1 MVPTPSTNLDIFS
14 TLHGYVTALRG
25 EAMRYQSGNVTVDDN
40 FARVGSKSYA
50 INKIN
55 SVDVRS
61 KKKSGKWG
69 WLLWWLLAIFCGV
82 PALGALIG
90 GQPGEAV
97 AMLLIAALFGYFG
110 WKSYQ
115 QRHATYS
122 YELFLMT
129 SSNEV
134 QAFVTDDKD
143 DVLALRSAIE
153 DAMAA
158 V

>member
-1 MVPTPSTNLDIFS
+1 
-14 TLHGYVTALRG
+14 
-25 EAMRYQSGNVTVDDN
+25 MRYQSDDVTVDDN

-61 KKKSGKWG
+61 KKIKGKWG
-69 WLLWWLLAIFCGV
+69 WFFWWLLAIFAAFPTLV
-82 PALGALIG
+82 MLIT
-90 GQPGEAV
+90 GQAGEAV
-97 AMLLIAALFGYFG
+97 AMLVITALFGYFG

-129 SSNEV
+129 SSSEV
-134 QAFVTDDKD
+134 QAFVTNDKNN
-143 DVLALRSAIE
+143 VLALRRAIE

-158 V
+158 A

>member
-1 MVPTPSTNLDIFS
+1 
-14 TLHGYVTALRG
+14 
-25 EAMRYQSGNVTVDDN
+25 MRYQSDDVTVDDT

-61 KKKSGKWG
+61 KKKPGKWSWAVWWFLAFVIG
-69 WLLWWLLAIFCGV
+69 MPGIIQFAQGDPGNGIGSLLVTG
-82 PALGALIG
+82 
-90 GQPGEAV
+90 
-97 AMLLIAALFGYFG
+97 LFGFLG
-110 WKSYQ
+110 WRSYQ
-115 QRHATYS
+115 KRHPTFS

-134 QAFVTDDKD
+134 QAFTTDSKD
-143 DVLALRSAIE
+143 EVLKLRGAIE

-158 V
+158 A

>member
-1 MVPTPSTNLDIFS
+1 
-14 TLHGYVTALRG
+14 
-25 EAMRYQSGNVTVDDN
+25 MRYQSENVTVDDN

-61 KKKSGKWG
+61 KKIPGKWS
-69 WLLWWLLAIFCGV
+69 WIFWWLLAIFCGL

-90 GQPGEAV
+90 GQPGEAF

-115 QRHATYS
+115 KRHATFS

-134 QAFVTDDKD
+134 QAFATDDKD
-143 DVLALRSAIE
+143 DVLALRRAIE

-158 V
+158 A